1 MSRVVV
7 AGAAVA
13 GTMLALDAVWLS
25 TMAGPLYRTH
35 LPGVMLENGFRLGP
49 AVAFYLLYL
58 AGVVYFAV
66 MPALE
71 QGRVVRAAINGA
83 LLGLVA
89 YGTYDLTNHA
99 TMKVWSPLVTAAD
112 MVWGTLL
119 TATAASVGAWVGLR
133 RAA

>member
-1 MSRVVV
+1 MT
-7 AGAAVA
+7 ATLKTAAAVGGA
-13 GTMLALDAVWLS
+13 MLALDAVWLS

-49 AVAFYLLYL
+49 AIAFYLLYI

-66 MPALE
+66 LPGLRE
-71 QGRVVRAAINGA
+71 GSIRRAAINGA

-99 TMKVWSPLVTAAD
+99 TMKVWSPLVTGAD

-119 TATAASVGAWVGLR
+119 TAIAASAGAYVGLR
-133 RAA
+133 RA